1 MFSPAQSLRRLMSS
15 SPGRSALPPSH
26 PHAAARDAV
35 EAPAASFKNP
45 RRSVDLVMAGKSPA
59 VAAGEHRAQ
68 RSGVH
73 REHQNHVD
81 DRERDEDP
89 HDPEVPKARRLE
101 PPEQGGEP
109 GELQRLV
116 DREPGQHRERAEQVD
131 ARVRELLERVVLPL
145 RRMVL
150 AEAEVIPRHLDRA
163 AHIARAEQQRAP
175 LAASHEITEVQQ
187 PHRHEGPHE
196 GEVPIQRAREPAA
209 QPAPGGKPGVVE
221 RARQE
226 WAAAVPEA
234 GVGLVDLEAA
244 RDHAGEH
251 QNRRPMRDTD
261 DPMVAADRCLPRG
274 RGRGGGRGRGRRC
287 GGGSRAVAHGGNI
300 FHVMRYATLL
310 GFGCITACQGRG
322 VTRTHLAD
330 SLDLATLVPRDSTDS
345 ALVTPRVVTEP
356 SVVLFWLR
364 AADTLG
370 VDDQAEAFD
379 DLKYYTEQV
388 ASALQSNGIRL
399 VATNADTVYV
409 ALPNNKLRP
418 ILLSGLDFPFG
429 YLFIDPGGPE
439 RILTG
444 VYADE
449 ELMDELRAYFDLSDD
464 STAVQPR
471 ITT

>member
-1 MFSPAQSLRRLMSS
+1 MSS

-35 EAPAASFKNP
+35 RARRASGNTH

-73 REHQNHVD
+73 REHQGHVD
-81 DRERDEDP
+81 DGERDEDP

-116 DREPGQHRERAEQVD
+116 DREPGHHRERAEQVD

-163 AHIARAEQQRAP
+163 APIARAEPQRGP

-251 QNRRPMRDTD
+251 QNRRPMRETD

-274 RGRGGGRGRGRRC
+274 RRRGC
-287 GGGSRAVAHGGNI
+287 DSRAVAHGRNI

-310 GFGCITACQGRG
+310 VLGCITACQARG
-322 VTRTHLAD
+322 VTKTRLAD

-418 ILLSGLDFPFG
+418 ILLSGLDFPFW